1 MQVAY
6 VLQENV
12 DKIAANASGMMRYLS
27 PGLISMKAMAFNG
40 MTPSHGTTMNQPFLD
55 HLDPKEGS
63 HH

>member
-27 PGLISMKAMAFNG
+27 PGLIF
-40 MTPSHGTTMNQPFLD
+40 THESHGIQWHDTKPWYHHEPAIL
-55 HLDPKEGS
+55 GS
-63 HH
+63 